1 MDLRRGPG
9 ARSLSRID
17 RFIYETLEPLSE
29 AEVENSPAIVHYSYL
44 LSIII
49 TLLSHLWKNEKCLS
63 EYTASVRRT
72 ARGGEGAATANH
84 SLKLIYYKKIT
95 IHLVAPP
102 AAARL
107 PAMRLTYPPARGPRP
122 AEPLLAAQSSLTRGQ
137 TDYTLS
143 GCDSLSK

>member
-1 MDLRRGPG
+1 MDLRRALG
-9 ARSLSRID
+9 ASSLSRID

-107 PAMRLTYPPARGPRP
+107 PAMRLTYPPARAPRP
-122 AEPLLAAQSSLTRGQ
+122 AARGAASSCPVIPDAGP
-137 TDYTLS
+137 D
-143 GCDSLSK
+143 